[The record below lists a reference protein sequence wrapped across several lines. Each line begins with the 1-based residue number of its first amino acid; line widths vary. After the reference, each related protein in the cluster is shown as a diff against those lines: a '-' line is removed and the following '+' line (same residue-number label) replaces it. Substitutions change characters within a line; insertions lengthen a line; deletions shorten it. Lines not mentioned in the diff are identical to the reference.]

1 MNKEDM
7 RKLVSATDYAKI
19 EIGLAAIGK
28 YKVDIDMHIATATEI
43 FNKSA
48 NEVTKEERKKAKA
61 VNFGIAYGMKY
72 E

>member
-7 RKLVSATDYAKI
+7 KKLVTTTDYEKI

-28 YKVDIDMHIATATEI
+28 YKVDTDMHTATATEI
-43 FNKSA
+43 FNKPA
-48 NEVTKEERKKAKA
+48 KDITYEERKKAKA